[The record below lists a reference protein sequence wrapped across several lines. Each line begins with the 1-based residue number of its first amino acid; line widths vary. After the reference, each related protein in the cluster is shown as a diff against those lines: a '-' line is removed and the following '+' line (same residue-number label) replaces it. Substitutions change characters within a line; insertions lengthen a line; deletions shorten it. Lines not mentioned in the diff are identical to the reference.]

1 MTNYRRGYVF
11 EQWIVNTLK
20 QEGYDAQ
27 RTAGSHGKYDVIA
40 MKVHSVRLIQA
51 KTCKKGGEA
60 VMKREIKAFR
70 EYRNKLPMMASLE
83 VWVKEDRKE
92 VLVGVV

>member
-27 RTAGSHGKYDVIA
+27 RTAGSHGAYDVIA
-40 MKVHSVRLIQA
+40 MKVHSIRLIQA
-51 KTCKKGGEA
+51 KTCKKNGLQVLE
-60 VMKREIKAFR
+60 RELKVFR
-70 EYRNKLPMMASLE
+70 EYRNKLFMVASLE

-92 VLVGVV
+92 VIIGVV